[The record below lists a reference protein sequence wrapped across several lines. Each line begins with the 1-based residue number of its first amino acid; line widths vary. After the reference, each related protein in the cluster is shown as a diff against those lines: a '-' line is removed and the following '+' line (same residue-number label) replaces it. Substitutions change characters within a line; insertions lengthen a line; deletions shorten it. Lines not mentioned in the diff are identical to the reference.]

1 MGADGGSGDGGVDFY
16 AAAVFMIMLIAFFLS
31 QGCQVW

>member
-1 MGADGGSGDGGVDFY
+1 MGADGGGGGVDFY
-16 AAAVFMIMLIAFFLS
+16 GAAVFMIMLIAFFLS